1 MKKAYNKPELY
12 VESFQLTQSIAGTC
26 SAEWGGNTLGSP
38 NHDSKS
44 TCGWD
49 MGNMVL
55 WIDSTTKCSMSLSED
70 SEFQGICYNTPS
82 GGNTIFGS

>member
-1 MKKAYNKPELY
+1 MKKAYNKPVLF

-26 SAEWGGNTLGSP
+26 SVAAGGNSLGSP
-38 NHDSKS
+38 NHDSKD

-49 MGNMVL
+49 LGIMVL
-55 WIDSTTKCSMSLSED
+55 WVDSSTNCNKLLGTDADFEGL
-70 SEFQGICYNTPS
+70 CYNTPS